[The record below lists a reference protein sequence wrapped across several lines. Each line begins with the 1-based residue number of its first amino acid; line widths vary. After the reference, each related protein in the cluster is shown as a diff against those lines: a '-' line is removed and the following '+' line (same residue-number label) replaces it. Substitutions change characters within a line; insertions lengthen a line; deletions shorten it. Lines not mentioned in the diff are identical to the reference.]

1 MPAPII
7 PKPEIIARITK
18 AFQAQGYHG
27 ASLAD
32 LSKQTGLVKASL
44 YHYFPDGKRGM
55 AEAALEAFAAHMV
68 DQVIAPLSGDATP
81 RKRLLAMIDGVDV
94 VYNKGQDL
102 CLFALL
108 SVGDT
113 QDLFKASIAPKVTM
127 LSEALSRTLREV
139 GLSKSQASARAEEI
153 IVQIEGGLILARVLA
168 DPSVFERTLKRLR
181 ESVSK
186 IGGV

>member
-1 MPAPII
+1 MPAPIV
-7 PKPEIIARITK
+7 PKEDVIARITK

-32 LSKQTGLVKASL
+32 LSKETGLVKASL

-55 AEAALEAFAAHMV
+55 AEAALEEFATTMSDH
-68 DQVIAPLSGDATP
+68 VITPLTTDAAP
-81 RKRLLAMIDGVDV
+81 RKRLLAMIDGFDI

-113 QDLFKASIAPKVTM
+113 RELFKASIAPKVVM
-127 LSEALSRTLREV
+127 VSEALTKTLRDA
-139 GLSKSQASARAEEI
+139 GLSKNQAAARAEEI
-153 IVQIEGGLILARVLA
+153 LVQIEGGLILARVLSETA
-168 DPSVFERTLKRLR
+168 VFERTLKRLR

-186 IGGV
+186 FDG